1 MIIVEDDNMHMF
13 KFLLFILQYLVEYI
27 LYFDFVL
34 IIGYKVGLRN
44 VVWNFGVEGFAH
56 VNINP

>member
-34 IIGYKVGLRN
+34 IIGYKVELPN

-56 VNINP
+56 VNH